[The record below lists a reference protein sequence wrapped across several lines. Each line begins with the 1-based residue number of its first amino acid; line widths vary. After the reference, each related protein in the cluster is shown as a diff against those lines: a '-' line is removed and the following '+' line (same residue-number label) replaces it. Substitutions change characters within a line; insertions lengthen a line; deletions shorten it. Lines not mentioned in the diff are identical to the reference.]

1 MMHPSS
7 SGKIIPNVPHG
18 TAPVNHNNDVIISAV
33 VCTYNRSHILS
44 SCLESLVNQSLDKN
58 FYEIIVVNNN
68 SVDSTDDIVR
78 DYSIKYPSIRML
90 DEKRQGLSHA
100 RNLGYIE
107 ARGEYIAYLDDD
119 AKADKNWLAN
129 ILKAFESLSPIPAAV
144 GGKVLPYYLC
154 MKPDWFLDE
163 YEVRSWG
170 EKAHFLKP
178 RQAKF
183 GFSGSN
189 MAFQKRILQ
198 KFFGFSP
205 GFGMTGGHLGLSEE
219 TELFYRISQETSY
232 FWYDPEIIVEH
243 LVPEFKMKLDYMV
256 KRIFRGAICIHKIRL
271 GRERSYSYFVTLNIA
286 KIIFYSLMLFFTVE
300 NTGKHWQ
307 NKFLHYTSPLAG
319 ACGGI
324 IGLLEAKYGV
334 DLFDWK

>member
-1 MMHPSS
+1 MVEIS
-7 SGKIIPNVPHG
+7 NVK
-18 TAPVNHNNDVIISAV
+18 ISAV

-44 SCLESLVNQSLDKN
+44 LCLESLISQALDKR
-58 FYEIIVVNNN
+58 FYEIIVVDNN
-68 SVDSTDDIVR
+68 SSDSTADVVR
-78 DYSIKYPSIRML
+78 SYSAKSPNIRL
-90 DEKRQGLSHA
+90 LHEEKQGLSHA
-100 RNLGYIE
+100 RNVGYNE

-129 ILKAFESLSPIPAAV
+129 ILKAFESLSPIPTAV

-178 RQAKF
+178 HRAKF

-205 GFGMTGGHLGLSEE
+205 GFGMTGGHLGLGEE
-219 TELFYRISQETSY
+219 TELFYRISQETSC

-243 LVPEFKMKLDYMV
+243 LVPEFKMKLDYIV
-256 KRIFRGAICIHKIRL
+256 KRTFRGAICIHKIRL

-286 KIIFYSLMLFFTVE
+286 KIMFYSLMLFFTVE

-319 ACGGI
+319 ACGSI